1 MEKIGQYVIY
11 LIMACAVAGAFASI
25 RNDEEGLGKEFLE
38 GLHAI
43 GYCFIPVAGIMASLP
58 YLTKIVAG
66 VFGPTFALIGADPAI
81 AATTFIAVDMGG
93 YQLADALAQTRESWI
108 MAMTTGYLAGAT
120 IVFTIPVGL
129 AMIPKRDHK
138 YMALG
143 IMSGILAVPIAV
155 FTSSIII
162 SLTKPYIREI
172 VSTNA
177 EASYQLALSFGTIMM
192 NLIPLIIICVAIAV
206 GLRFFPNGMIKVFL
220 CFGKIMDT
228 CVKLVLVFS
237 IVEYFTGAFS
247 TIFGSWGFDPIIADS
262 EDQVRALEVVGYV
275 GLMLSGAF
283 PMVYL
288 IQKYLAKPLEA
299 IGSKFGI
306 TSAGSAG
313 LLAAAA
319 NIIALFR
326 MIPNMPAKEKVICI
340 AFGVCSA
347 FLLGDHLAFTAN
359 FQPTVIV
366 PVMLGKITGGI
377 VGIIFAFWLS
387 VPKAIELEKE
397 EATYTNCATV
407 SK

>member
-206 GLRFFPNGMIKVFL
+206 GLRFFPNGMIKGFL

>member
-1 MEKIGQYVIY
+1 
-11 LIMACAVAGAFASI
+11 
-25 RNDEEGLGKEFLE
+25 
-38 GLHAI
+38 
-43 GYCFIPVAGIMASLP
+43 
-58 YLTKIVAG
+58 
-66 VFGPTFALIGADPAI
+66 
-81 AATTFIAVDMGG
+81 
-93 YQLADALAQTRESWI
+93 
-108 MAMTTGYLAGAT
+108 
-120 IVFTIPVGL
+120 
-129 AMIPKRDHK
+129 
-138 YMALG
+138 
-143 IMSGILAVPIAV
+143 VPIAV

-206 GLRFFPNGMIKVFL
+206 GLRFFPNGMIKGFL

-359 FQPTVIV
+359 FQPTIIV